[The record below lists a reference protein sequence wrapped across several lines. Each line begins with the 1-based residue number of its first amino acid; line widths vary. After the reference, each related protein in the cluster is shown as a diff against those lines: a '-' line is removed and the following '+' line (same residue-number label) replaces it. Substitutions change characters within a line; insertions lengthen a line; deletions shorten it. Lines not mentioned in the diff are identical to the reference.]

1 MRKTR
6 YLVET
11 GAEEVV
17 RRSSRL
23 LLCSAVSHY
32 CGLTQRGGEE
42 EEEEQTLRPMVGLAS

>member
-1 MRKTR
+1 M
-6 YLVET
+6 
-11 GAEEVV
+11 

-42 EEEEQTLRPMVGLAS
+42 EEEEEEQTLRPMVGLAS

>member
-1 MRKTR
+1 M
-6 YLVET
+6 
-11 GAEEVV
+11 

-42 EEEEQTLRPMVGLAS
+42 EEEEEEEEQTLRPMVGLAS

>member
-1 MRKTR
+1 M
-6 YLVET
+6 
-11 GAEEVV
+11 

-42 EEEEQTLRPMVGLAS
+42 EEEEEEEEEQTLRPMVGLAS